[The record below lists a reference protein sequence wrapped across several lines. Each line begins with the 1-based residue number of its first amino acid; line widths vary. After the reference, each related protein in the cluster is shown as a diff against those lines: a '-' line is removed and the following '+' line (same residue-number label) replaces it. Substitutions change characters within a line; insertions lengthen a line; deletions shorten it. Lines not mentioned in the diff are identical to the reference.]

1 MQKWTR
7 RIASLLL
14 GVTMLLISV
23 APAYAMTNLTSK
35 SRGLSFEDGTVKIN
49 AFVNDTG
56 KTITISAELWRGTT
70 RTGTWYDSGTSFA
83 EITGVKTAHSGDTYT
98 LKVSYTVNGTP
109 YQFPDLV
116 CVAP

>member
-1 MQKWTR
+1 MSKIIR
-7 RIASLLL
+7 RGLALSLSVVLLL
-14 GVTMLLISV
+14 LYS
-23 APAYAMTNLTSK
+23 APAHADTTVLRKHRT
-35 SRGLSFEDGTVKIN
+35 LSFE
-49 AFVNDTG
+49 NDSLVVFARVEDAS
-56 KTITISAELWRGTT
+56 KTITVTAELWRGTT